1 MKALKILN
9 IIKIMMMQ
17 DKTKILNKNTINF
30 I

>member
-1 MKALKILN
+1 MKALKILD

-17 DKTKILNKNTINF
+17 DKTKIINKNPINF